1 MDAPTSTFGNPTQFL
16 DVEMDEL
23 ARSGHLDAP
32 DGDPRGPVEV
42 VKAVELMAHQHPMHR
57 RGWSSH
63 NASDAG
69 RAEAPVLAQG
79 DDAAFDGR
87 TGPIRGAVRTAGAIL
102 ETDQAFVLVAAPPD
116 VGPIPRNTHGRGR
129 MGDRPAGL
137 DALAEQE
144 STSRGQAS
152 VTVHQK
158 PPW

>member
-1 MDAPTSTFGNPTQFL
+1 MRRMGTLVGRPVGT
-16 DVEMDEL
+16 VE
-23 ARSGHLDAP
+23 
-32 DGDPRGPVEV
+32 
-42 VKAVELMAHQHPMHR
+42 AVELMTNQDTVHS

-63 NASDAG
+63 DASDAG

-79 DDAAFDGR
+79 DNAAFDGR

-102 ETDQAFVLVAAPPD
+102 ETGAALVLVAAPPD
-116 VGPIPRNTHGRGR
+116 VGPIPRNTHGRCR

-137 DALAEQE
+137 DAPAEQE